1 MDTLAVAGVELVTFR
16 LRDFSHPAHHNTA
29 AVLWGF
35 KLNCKQ
41 AAFFPH
47 EQSVQSHFHDS
58 IIIPRLFLFVHV
70 FDYTEINPPPG
81 HGAQPT
87 A

>member
-1 MDTLAVAGVELVTFR
+1 MLEKVVFVPLRQDKLQLMDTFAVAGVELVTFR

-41 AAFFPH
+41 AAFFHMSSRCKVIFMTP
-47 EQSVQSHFHDS
+47 
-58 IIIPRLFLFVHV
+58 
-70 FDYTEINPPPG
+70 
-81 HGAQPT
+81 
-87 A
+87 